1 MTMTTRTLETAID
14 AVGRYCDA
22 TYPGATLVLLCGSWV
37 RGQAHDDSDIDVLV
51 LDPNMADVLFEGV
64 LFDSWLIEVC
74 ALSPAHVADFFRS
87 SALSRSAPVPHQ
99 VVDGLLVRG
108 DEAAEKKVKAAALD
122 VLNDGPAPLSEAERM
137 DARWRLTQL
146 LRDLTHAAPPEIP
159 ALGAQCH
166 AELGRAVL
174 DSSGSWRAER
184 KFLRTA
190 VARVAPAVAECLDEG
205 LRLACQGDPNSLLE
219 LGREILGALGG
230 ELRTYSERY

>member
-1 MTMTTRTLETAID
+1 METLLALAAGGIGGIVLLSVIAVVATYFLYICEPNELIVFSGRKRTLPDGTT
-14 AVGRYCDA
+14 VGYR
-22 TYPGATLVLLCGSWV
+22 VLTGGRAQRWPIL
-37 RGQAHDDSDIDVLV
+37 
-51 LDPNMADVLFEGV
+51 
-64 LFDSWLIEVC
+64 
-74 ALSPAHVADFFRS
+74 
-87 SALSRSAPVPHQ
+87 
-99 VVDGLLVRG
+99 
-108 DEAAEKKVKAAALD
+108 EK
-122 VLNDGPAPLSEAERM
+122 AERM